1 MISQQ
6 RRATLSALAHSNK
19 GYGTFVVCAA
29 CCEPGDARW
38 VEPLTVRVA
47 LTARVSE
54 LKDAVRRAS
63 HATATPLR
71 DDAEL
76 RLEGGDRTVL
86 EDGKRLRDYPT
97 AVFTSGVE
105 ARTLPKG
112 YSGALFITNGALGAA
127 LT

>member
-1 MISQQ
+1 MLSQQ

-19 GYGTFVVCAA
+19 GYGTFVVCVTS
-29 CCEPGDARW
+29 CELGDARW

-54 LKDAVRRAS
+54 LKEAVRRAS
-63 HATATPLR
+63 QLTATPLG

-86 EDGKRLRDYPT
+86 EDNKRLRDYPT
-97 AVFTSGVE
+97 AVFTSGADV
-105 ARTLPKG
+105 RKLPRG
-112 YSGALFITNGALGAA
+112 FAGALFITNGALGAA